1 MVCREVDALPLS
13 KARKQELV
21 EEYVDLIER
30 SRAIILT
37 EYRGLNNVQLTQ
49 LRRAIREANGVYL
62 VAKLTLLR
70 LALEKTGRQIP
81 PEMSGK
87 PLAVGFCLEEVPAV
101 AKAMTDFADN
111 NDLFFISSALMEN
124 QVLSAKQVESIANLP
139 PLDVVRAQIV
149 GLLDAPAAG
158 LVGIIQSGVSQIV
171 NVLNA
176 YVEQGQG
183 GDSAAEAAAN

>member
-21 EEYVDLIER
+21 EEYVDLIQR
-30 SRAIILT
+30 SKAIILT
-37 EYRGLNNVQLTQ
+37 EYRGLTNVQLTQ
-49 LRRAIREANGVYL
+49 LRRTIREANGVYL

-70 LALEKTGRQIP
+70 LALEQAGYQV
-81 PEMSGK
+81 PEMGGK

-101 AKAMTDFADN
+101 AKAMTEFAN
-111 NDLFFISSALMEN
+111 SNELLIISNALMEN
-124 QVLSAKQVESIANLP
+124 HVLSAKQVVSIADLP
-139 PLDVVRAQIV
+139 PLDVIRAQLI